1 MKNSLRGISSIE
13 DFELKDKKVF
23 LRLDLNVPMK
33 NGEITDSTRITAALP
48 TIRYALDHGAK
59 LVLASHFGRP
69 EGLPTDREKYSLEKV
84 GEELGRLLDREV
96 ILIEDPKSDAPK
108 SLLLTLLAHQIILLE
123 NLRFHKDETENG
135 EGLARTMASY
145 TDIYIND
152 AFGASHRAHSSIVA
166 LPGLLQ
172 KKGIGFLM
180 KKEIEMLDKVSL
192 SPEAPYVVILGG
204 AKVSDKIGVIENL
217 IDKADAILIGGAMAY
232 TFLAAQNVEVGRSL
246 VEKDKV
252 KYAADLIGRMQARNK
267 KLLLP
272 IDHRAVSEIKQPNTL
287 KVTAGEALCASDI
300 GIDIGPKTAE
310 LYRKEI
316 ANAKTIFWNGPM
328 GIFETPE
335 YAQGTFAVAKALAE
349 TSGVTIVGGG
359 DSAAAINASGYADQ
373 VTHISTG
380 GGASLEFLQGDKL
393 PGVEAVRIHRG
404 TT

>member
-1 MKNSLRGISSIE
+1 MKNSLQNIRSIE

-33 NGEITDSTRITAALP
+33 NGKITDSTRIEAALP

-59 LVLASHFGRP
+59 LIMASHFGRP
-69 EGLPTDREKYSLEKV
+69 EGLPTDREKYTLEPV
-84 GEELGRLLDREV
+84 AEELGRLLDKEV
-96 ILIEDPKSDAPK
+96 ILVDDPKSDAPK
-108 SLLLTLLAHQIILLE
+108 ALLPTLRPNQVVLLE
-123 NLRFHKDETENG
+123 NLRFHPDETENG
-135 EGLARTMASY
+135 EGLAKAIAAY

-152 AFGASHRAHSSIVA
+152 AFGASHRAHASIVGV
-166 LPGLLQ
+166 PQYVQQ
-172 KKGIGFLM
+172 KGVGFLM
-180 KKEIEMLDKVSL
+180 KKELEMLDKVSQNPD
-192 SPEAPYVVILGG
+192 SPYVVILGG

-232 TFLAAQNVEVGRSL
+232 TFLAAQKVETGKSL

-252 KYAADLIGRMQARNK
+252 KYAAELIARMESRGK

-272 IDHRAVSEIKQPNTL
+272 IDHFVVTDIKKVDTL
-287 KVTAGEALCASDI
+287 KTATTPSINAQDI

-316 ANAKTIFWNGPM
+316 AKAKTVFWNGPM

-335 YAQGTFAVAKALAE
+335 FAKGTFAVAKALAE
-349 TSGVTIVGGG
+349 SEAITIVGGG
-359 DSAAAINASGYADQ
+359 DSAAAINASGYGDQ

-393 PGVEAVRIHRG
+393 PGVEAVRKHVP